1 MDKLVKQSEDGDD
14 FGDRVADIQRELGE
28 SITKAGLQRDSY
40 RFVLDVQSRVIGL
53 FPDLVANIAAARQP
67 LNDEVVLRKI
77 AAAVSEKIV
86 DMAVGEVVRS
96 VDRLVIQRWRWIVAT
111 AAALMVAMLALGG
124 VAGYE
129 VLSHTTPCNDQVDGS
144 RVCGWYERR
153 PTPPI
158 AATPEATPTTK
169 PTSH

>member
-1 MDKLVKQSEDGDD
+1 MDKLVKPSEDEDD
-14 FGDRVADIQRELGE
+14 FADRVADIQRELGE

-53 FPDLVANIAAARQP
+53 FPELVANIAAARQP

-111 AAALMVAMLALGG
+111 AAALMVVMLALGG

-153 PTPPI
+153 PTAPV
-158 AATPEATPTTK
+158 AAAPEATP
-169 PTSH
+169 PINH

>member
-1 MDKLVKQSEDGDD
+1 
-14 FGDRVADIQRELGE
+14 
-28 SITKAGLQRDSY
+28 
-40 RFVLDVQSRVIGL
+40 
-53 FPDLVANIAAARQP
+53 
-67 LNDEVVLRKI
+67 VLRKI

-86 DMAVGEVVRS
+86 DMAVGEVARS

-111 AAALMVAMLALGG
+111 AVALMVVMLALGG

-153 PTPPI
+153 PTHPV
-158 AATPEATPTTK
+158 AAAPEPTPTTK